1 MQTNLR
7 QAPRRIARATYS
19 TCWQDEAGLTKS
31 AEVEGLDLSDSGIG
45 FKSLVELHPGTK
57 VFIEGQDG
65 HPKGYG
71 VVRHCTRRDV
81 GYAIGLE
88 LDEEAR
94 KTVAR
99 PVEGVTDYYE
109 LLQISPKAD
118 RDTIH
123 RVHRFLAA
131 RYHPDNP
138 ETGDPEKFVLLQRAV
153 EVLSDPKHRA
163 AYDLAR
169 QMEEAQPV
177 PMSASVDFMDGI
189 QGEVN
194 RRLALLSVLYN
205 RRRMSPD
212 APEVTL
218 AEVEVRLG
226 FPREYLD
233 FTTWYLKSKKYI
245 TKADNSDFTLTAL
258 GVDYVEANCLKIP
271 ILNRLLTSGTGAA
284 TTSKAAAG
292 STDMSSSDR
301 VLVTAP
307 GEEAA
312 SDVGAPGEREREF

>member
-7 QAPRRIARATYS
+7 RAPRRISRATYS
-19 TCWQDEAGLTKS
+19 ICWQDEAGLTKA
-31 AEVEGLDLSDSGIG
+31 AEVEGIDLSDSGIG
-45 FKSLVELHPGTK
+45 FKSLVELRPDTR
-57 VFIEGQDG
+57 VFIQGQDG
-65 HPKGYG
+65 HPRGYG

-81 GYAIGLE
+81 SYIVGLE

-94 KTVAR
+94 KTLAR
-99 PVEGVTDYYE
+99 PAECVTDYYE
-109 LLQISPKAD
+109 LLQISPKAEAA
-118 RDTIH
+118 TIH

-131 RYHPDNP
+131 QYHPDNP
-138 ETGDPEKFVLLQRAV
+138 ETGDPEKFILLQRAV
-153 EVLSDPKHRA
+153 DVLSDPERRA

-169 QMEEAQPV
+169 QMGEAQAA

-205 RRRMSPD
+205 KRRMSPD

-218 AEVEVRLG
+218 AEVEARMG
-226 FPREYLD
+226 FPRDYLD

-258 GVDYVEANCLKIP
+258 GVDYVEANCSKIP
-271 ILNRLLTSGTGAA
+271 ILNRLLTGAA
-284 TTSKAAAG
+284 ETAKGSEAA
-292 STDMSSSDR
+292 TDSSDVNSSER
-301 VLVTAP
+301 VLVTGV
-307 GEEAA
+307 GEDA
-312 SDVGAPGEREREF
+312 GAPG

>member
-1 MQTNLR
+1 MAIPEGTVSFD
-7 QAPRRIARATYS
+7 IALAATR
-19 TCWQDEAGLTKS
+19 LM
-31 AEVEGLDLSDSGIG
+31 L
-45 FKSLVELHPGTK
+45 
-57 VFIEGQDG
+57 
-65 HPKGYG
+65 
-71 VVRHCTRRDV
+71 
-81 GYAIGLE
+81 IGLE

-99 PVEGVTDYYE
+99 PAEDVTDFYE

-138 ETGDPEKFVLLQRAV
+138 ETGDPEKFVLIQRAV
-153 EVLSDPKHRA
+153 EVLSDPKRRA

-169 QMEEAQPV
+169 QVEQAQPV

-189 QGEVN
+189 QGETN

-205 RRRMSPD
+205 RRRTSPD

-226 FPREYLD
+226 FPRDYLD

-258 GVDYVEANCLKIP
+258 GVDLRGSELFEDP
-271 ILNRLLTSGTGAA
+271 DSPPAA
-284 TTSKAAAG
+284 DQRHRG
-292 STDMSSSDR
+292 CH
-301 VLVTAP
+301 
-307 GEEAA
+307 
-312 SDVGAPGEREREF
+312 